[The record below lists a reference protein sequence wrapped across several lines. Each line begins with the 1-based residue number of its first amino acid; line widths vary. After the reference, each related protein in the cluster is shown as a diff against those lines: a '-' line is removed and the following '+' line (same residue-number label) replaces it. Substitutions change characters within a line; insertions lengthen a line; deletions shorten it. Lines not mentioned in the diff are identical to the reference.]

1 MRSVSP
7 IVHAFRRRAAVVLL
21 SLAAAVPTSAHAQT
35 AAIERS
41 NVEWSKADARALIEV
56 IESAGEE
63 GLNPQDYGPEMLRQ
77 AVMRDMPPSTIFME
91 SALRLANDYRYGRV
105 PTSDRVDW
113 FAGEAPNPLLLT
125 QIIAQAVAE
134 NRIEEAFA
142 QLLPAHDDY
151 RALKRALAETPAADA
166 HRRMTLRVNLER
178 WRWMPRELGERHVFV
193 NIPSYRIELVD
204 GGGVIAEH
212 AAIVGKP
219 STPTPAFSA
228 EIRAV
233 RFNPP
238 WAVPPGLKQ
247 QKLSLYKRNPAKAKR
262 MGYSVAYTP
271 DGVSIWQ
278 RPGPGNALGQ
288 VRVVMPN
295 PYMVYLHDTPD
306 KHLFARQARALSQG
320 CVRAE
325 RPLELVGRLLADD
338 GTDTAVIDAALAT
351 RATEEVA
358 LNRPVPVHIAYFTAD
373 ADASGTVKL
382 HPDPYGRDNRVA
394 RALSGMTQIASN

>member
-7 IVHAFRRRAAVVLL
+7 IVHAFRRRAAAVLL
-21 SLAAAVPTSAHAQT
+21 GLAAAVPTSAHAQI

-41 NVEWSKADARALIEV
+41 NVEWSKADAKALIEV
-56 IESAGEE
+56 IESADEE
-63 GLNPQDYGPEMLRQ
+63 GLDPQDYGPEMLRH
-77 AVMRDMPPSTIFME
+77 AVMRDMPSSTIFME
-91 SALRLANDYRYGRV
+91 SALRLASDYRYGRV
-105 PTSDRVDW
+105 PPSDRVDW

-134 NRIEEAFA
+134 NRIEEAFE

-151 RALKRALAETPAADA
+151 RALKRALAETPATDA
-166 HRRMTLRVNLER
+166 RRRTTLRINLDR
-178 WRWMPRELGERHVFV
+178 WRWMPRELGDRHVFV

-204 GGGVIAEH
+204 GGGVITEH

-247 QKLSLYKRNPAKAKR
+247 EKLSFYKRNPAKAKR
-262 MGYSVAYTP
+262 MGYRIADTP

-278 RPGPGNALGQ
+278 RPGPGNALGK

-295 PYMVYLHDTPD
+295 PYVVYLHDTPD
-306 KHLFARQARALSQG
+306 KQLFARNMRALSQG
-320 CVRAE
+320 CVRTE
-325 RPLELVGRLLADD
+325 RPLELVERLLADD

-351 RATEEVA
+351 RATEEIA
-358 LNRPVPVHIAYFTAD
+358 LIRPVPVHIAYFTAD

-382 HPDPYGRDNRVA
+382 YPDPYGRDSRVA
-394 RALSGMTQIASN
+394 RALSGAVEIAAK